1 MVVRS
6 QGRMS
11 GVAFAFIERLP
22 WRPIECKAMISS
34 ASAEDRRMQTDTW
47 TRGTHASSMSVLGSR
62 LQLEGKGKE
71 ASHPNSGEDEWIV
84 SETEEL
90 VRQLIRVILLD
101 AISID
106 LAECGIHLCNC
117 VE

>member
-1 MVVRS
+1 
-6 QGRMS
+6 
-11 GVAFAFIERLP
+11 
-22 WRPIECKAMISS
+22 
-34 ASAEDRRMQTDTW
+34 MQTDTW

-71 ASHPNSGEDEWIV
+71 GSHPNSGEDEWIV

-90 VRQLIRVILLD
+90 IGQFIRVILLYV
-101 AISID
+101 IGID
-106 LAECGIHLCNC
+106 LRRIHLSNC